1 MSIFGKIKHK
11 VRHAAHQVEHKVGGA
26 VHDVE
31 HTAEH
36 TAKQVAHTAEHTADQ
51 VAKTAEKEIDTVSN
65 IAEKAL
71 KSIEGDVKHLANEA
85 KGEVSKLA
93 KEAKNEI
100 RHLADEAKDEI
111 RHLAKEVVDDLK
123 KAVGDIEHAFEK
135 GAFQK
140 CIQAT
145 LHALHAYSVLPTEFG
160 MEIPGGITLAF
171 EDTESKVAVLEQY
184 AESPPHGRSQIMEF
198 VGALAPTSIQV
209 QETIEIDL
217 VVVSSS
223 ALEFGPYVKF
233 GQDQVMTILTHVL
246 DKAGVH

>member
-1 MSIFGKIKHK
+1 MSVFKKIKRK
-11 VRHAAHQVEHKVGGA
+11 VRHVARNVERTAEHA
-26 VHDVE
+26 EQDVE
-31 HTAEH
+31 HTATQ
-36 TAKQVAHTAEHTADQ
+36 TASQVAET
-51 VAKTAEKEIDTVSN
+51 VEKEIDNVSN
-65 IAEKAL
+65 IAEQAL
-71 KSIEGDVKHLANEA
+71 KSIESDVKHLTNEA

-93 KEAKNEI
+93 KEAKGEI
-100 RHLADEAKDEI
+100 RHLADEAKSEI
-111 RHLAKEVVDDLK
+111 RQYTKEIVDDLK

-145 LHALHAYSVLPTEFG
+145 LHALHAYPVLPTEFG

-171 EDTESKVAVLEQY
+171 EDTEGKVAVLEQY
-184 AESPPHGRSQIMEF
+184 AQSPPHGRSEIMAF
-198 VGALAPTSIQV
+198 VGALAPTSIQI

-217 VVVSSS
+217 VVISSS

>member
-1 MSIFGKIKHK
+1 MSFFKKIKRK
-11 VRHAAHQVEHKVGGA
+11 VRHVARNVER
-26 VHDVE
+26 
-31 HTAEH
+31 TAEH
-36 TAKQVAHTAEHTADQ
+36 TVRDVENTAEGAANQVADTAEQ
-51 VAKTAEKEIDTVSN
+51 VAKTAEKEIDNVSN
-65 IAEKAL
+65 IAEQAL

-93 KEAKNEI
+93 KEAKDEI
-100 RHLADEAKDEI
+100 RHLADEAKNEI
-111 RHLAKEVVDDLK
+111 RQCAKQVVDDLK

-135 GAFQK
+135 GAFEK
-140 CIQAT
+140 CIKAT
-145 LHALHAYSVLPTEFG
+145 LHALHAYPALPTEFG

-171 EDTESKVAVLEQY
+171 EDTESKIAVLEHY
-184 AESPPHGRSQIMEF
+184 AGSPPHGRSEIMEF

-217 VVVSSS
+217 IVVSSS